1 MRFLILSLL
10 ASLLLP
16 PAVAAAGAEYQLA
29 GPASSRKKSSSKKK
43 KARRYIN
50 LSALHQSLPGSQMP
64 DETSL
69 LFRVDNCDVVV
80 LADDEQR
87 VKFIFLRVIP
97 GVKKAKRRE
106 ALNAVKS
113 RLQLAYDKPSTPNE
127 LIAADGSAAL
137 LYFDLP
143 VAHADAALIAATRCD
158 VLQNILGGFSDPE
171 PELRPAEGLAC
182 AFVVETE
189 GVEMEI
195 SVDLSLPL
203 VNYVELRGGKVK
215 SKVKPDSV
223 IKGLFSGLDS
233 KPERAYASFGKGDD
247 RLRTLS
253 CDGTFYMARNAGFF
267 VIGTVNHLKQAAQ
280 NGIGTKKYGFSKPDF
295 TDWEVTLPTGPA
307 ADSLLEATADE
318 PVPAEPEAPT
328 PADTPEVKPPVA
340 EPEPTTPTPAGD
352 TPADQ
357 PAQADGVLTPEAA
370 REAYRKM
377 LREM

>member
-1 MRFLILSLL
+1 MRILILSFL

-16 PAVAAAGAEYQLA
+16 SAVAAAGAEYQLA
-29 GPASSRKKSSSKKK
+29 GPASSRKKASSKKK

-50 LSALHQSLPGSQMP
+50 LSALHQSLPGSQMQ
-64 DETSL
+64 DETCL

-87 VKFIFLRVIP
+87 VKFIFLRVSP

-113 RLQLAYDKPSTPNE
+113 RLQVAYDKPATPSE
-127 LIAADGSAAL
+127 LIAPDGSAVL

-143 VAHADAALIAATRCD
+143 VASADNALIAATRCE
-158 VLQNILGGFSDPE
+158 VLQNILGGFSDSD

-182 AFVVETE
+182 AFVVETD

-195 SVDLSLPL
+195 SVDLSLPI
-203 VNYVELRGGKVK
+203 VNYIELRGGKVK
-215 SKVKPDSV
+215 NKVKPDSV
-223 IKGLFSGLDS
+223 IRGLFPGLDS

-247 RLRTLS
+247 RLRTIS

-267 VIGTVNHLKQAAQ
+267 VVGTVDQLKKVAQ
-280 NGIGTKKYGFSKPDF
+280 NGVGTKKYGFSEPDF
-295 TDWEVTLPTGPA
+295 SDWGVTLPTSSA
-307 ADSLLEATADE
+307 ADALVDASADE
-318 PVPAEPEAPT
+318 PVPAAPEAPT
-328 PADTPEVKPPVA
+328 PADTPEVTPPVA
-340 EPEPTTPTPAGD
+340 EPEPTTPTPAVD
-352 TPADQ
+352 ASSEQ
-357 PAQADGVLTPEAA
+357 PARTDGALTPEAA